1 MGIAD
6 LVAKV
11 KPAVI
16 SVRVKMDQAASP
28 EAMSQQNDGNDNPF
42 QSGSPFKKFFRQFP
56 SATIRMARRSSIA

>member
-1 MGIAD
+1 VGIAD

-28 EAMSQQNDGNDNPF
+28 EAMSQQNDGND
-42 QSGSPFKKFFRQFP
+42 RLDL
-56 SATIRMARRSSIA
+56 